1 MWPKFSS
8 PRKEVGIKLSS
19 KLVKV
24 TPGEAT
30 DDGDDDD
37 DNVNDDDGDTDAID
51 DADPLGCNKR
61 LSLWKSNGLIK
72 RFMDK
77 NRPR

>member
-1 MWPKFSS
+1 M
-8 PRKEVGIKLSS
+8 SS

-30 DDGDDDD
+30 DDGADDD

-72 RFMDK
+72 RFMNK